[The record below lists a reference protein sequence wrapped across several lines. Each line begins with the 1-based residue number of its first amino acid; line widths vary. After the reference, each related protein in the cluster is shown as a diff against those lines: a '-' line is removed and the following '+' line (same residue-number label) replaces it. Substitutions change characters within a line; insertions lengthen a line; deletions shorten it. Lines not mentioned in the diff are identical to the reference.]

1 MISIKASKERVEERL
16 CAPEAVLNMADK
28 FTVSAKLIEGSNI
41 FIRKLSIASRSG
53 RGEASELVRIADRL
67 REGADYKPSD
77 VLKAYGPDGTVDLV
91 EPLKA
96 SEAIRKVTD
105 NLASV
110 TSRVVYQDTTSGYS
124 ASLIEGYCEDL
135 LMVDGGSATDVV
147 FSGREPRAFIRFVA
161 DYDKLIRLRLKG
173 QERDF
178 YYLYSSDKE
187 VFLRPEAVNFPD
199 NSKDLCRLQ
208 YMSLSKNELTALLRS
223 GFIEDYDVFMFLNA
237 SPSSMRQGTAIY
249 IRLPKSVKKGDEYR
263 WLYEKLEAM
272 TNGLFSAICRA
283 YKDGAGYEKA
293 VKLMSRLSLG
303 LTDAV
308 EYKDTIHSFCMV
320 NSKYSFNGVECF
332 DGAFY
337 MSIEVMRRIFAAK
350 FGHEP
355 SSEMLDAFLGDGM
368 QGRINCQIKGEA
380 QLLSKRAMACHLN
393 TVRRSSLGGEAHRI
407 ILIHDEE
414 DAKSFKMEK
423 GDMIF
428 SGPAFKDI
436 TCDAG
441 FEVTDEAKIAALFS
455 STDVVGD
462 MNAYKF
468 DRTITSAQSFNLM
481 SMVLRKEENSTISIS
496 NQIGSTVFAYKN
508 TKGAAPVCEGAEL
521 TVSLCRE
528 NLAEIFKIKSEIDRL
543 SFKDFSNFE
552 GYSDTAI
559 SHINWYTYMADP
571 HARATAAKQLL
582 EKVNT
587 KINCF
592 NIEVSGFNAVAV
604 IDPGLVIA
612 GSPLLNKDEMFS
624 GNVTNGSFK
633 KVAVFRH
640 PLVHRTEYSLLF
652 DMDKNVLIKRAA
664 YKLTNGEINQDEFEC
679 IVELLDHINGRMA
692 SMPTFD
698 PNFPKLHGGSDN
710 DGDAFSVITDSRLV
724 KILSKFHAAVPQIAI
739 DYGSAKGRDET
750 VIFSLT
756 DTRHGTMS
764 PRRAFCAFYD
774 TGNLSIGQV
783 ARFNN
788 NVVGL
793 LDAIEM
799 GWFTDDDFSS
809 FKANLGELKE
819 DSPLEDRVF
828 FNKGLQNY
836 EGYFKARIQNGC
848 VLIDAA
854 QISMWRIYCSMH
866 SVNNAATLKALL
878 EDIALANSSVMGR
891 IIDAAK
897 TGEPVYAPF
906 VERFSAIKSCYG
918 KNRIG
923 YTDIGI
929 GYAGQDFTDITAIGE
944 DKFYITAD
952 IALGSVVYKP
962 NDYAEQQNFYCVG
975 DVARYVKRVC
985 AVHFVK
991 AANDWLRKLD
1001 LEIASRKAQ
1010 GELTTM
1016 QLGETLDSSLSGL
1029 RNIARI
1035 NSGIMGSRRD
1045 IINDITPYMSG
1056 AVRRITS
1063 GLSLE
1068 QRTLAAFSASFREKR
1083 DNTADEDSSKVP
1095 YTRFYRKLGAELGI
1109 LALLDN
1115 ERAGASKDILLS
1127 DRIYATTDYGF
1138 TDGEILDFRC
1148 GLAKL
1153 TRGYAICGKLEGS
1166 YKVKVYDSG
1175 AAYIEG
1181 SLLEYLAEKALR
1193 TDKFIA
1199 NVAAITDTSGL
1210 DNDAKNRAMA
1220 QSIRKI
1226 VEVVNTKGYQSEH
1239 YIFSRIYK
1247 GYGAFLLSMPKTGGN
1262 IEIIAKL
1269 SLERFNA
1276 EADKD
1281 GQYKAIDGTFWHI
1294 DNVTSYIDKSDKCYG
1309 IVCMSE
1315 VKGEELQAKI

>member
-1 MISIKASKERVEERL
+1 MISIEASKEKAEEKL
-16 CAPEAVLNMADK
+16 CAHESVSNMADK
-28 FTVSAKLIEGSNI
+28 FTVSAKLIEGRSI

-67 REGADYKPSD
+67 RQGADYKPSE

-96 SEAIRKVTD
+96 SEAIRKLTD
-105 NLASV
+105 NFASI
-110 TSRVVYQDTTSGYS
+110 TSKVVYQDTTSGYS
-124 ASLIEGYCEDL
+124 ASLIDDYCENL
-135 LMVDGGSATDVV
+135 LMVDGGSATEVE
-147 FSGREPRAFIRFVA
+147 FGGRGPRSFIRFVA
-161 DYDKLIRLRLKG
+161 DYDKVIRLRLKG

-178 YYLYSSDKE
+178 YYLLSSDE
-187 VFLRPEAVNFPD
+187 NVFLRPEAVNFPKK
-199 NSKDLCRLQ
+199 NIEFCRLQ
-208 YMSLSKNELTALLRS
+208 YMRLTADELTALLHS
-223 GFIEDYDVFMFLNA
+223 GLVEDYDIFMFLNA

-249 IRLPKSVKKGDEYR
+249 IRLPKSIKKGDEYR
-263 WLYEKLEAM
+263 WLYDKLEAM

-283 YKDGAGYEKA
+283 YKDGSGYEKA

-308 EYKDTIHSFCMV
+308 EYKDAVQSFCMV
-320 NSKYSFNGVECF
+320 NSKYSYEGTECF

-355 SSEMLDAFLGDGM
+355 SSDMLDAFLGDAM

-380 QLLSKRAMACHLN
+380 QLLSKSAMSCHLN
-393 TVRRSSLGGEAHRI
+393 AVLRGALGGETHRI
-407 ILIHDEE
+407 ILIHNEE
-414 DAKSFKMEK
+414 EALSFKMEK
-423 GDMIF
+423 GDMVF

-436 TCDAG
+436 SCDAG
-441 FEVTDEAKIAALFS
+441 FEVTDKAKIAALFS
-455 STDVVGD
+455 STDVIGD

-468 DRTITSAQSFNLM
+468 DRIITSSQSFNLM
-481 SMVLRKEENSTISIS
+481 SMILRKENDSTISIS

-508 TKGAAPVCEGAEL
+508 TKATSPVCEGAEL
-521 TVSLCRE
+521 AVSLCRE
-528 NLAEIFKIKSEIDRL
+528 NLAEIFKTKSEIDRL

-552 GYSDTAI
+552 GYADTAI
-559 SHINWYTYMADP
+559 SHINWYAYMADP

-592 NIEVSGFNAVAV
+592 NIEVSGFNAVAI

-612 GSPLLNKDEMFS
+612 GSPLLKKDEMFS
-624 GNVTNGSFK
+624 GNVTNGSYK

-640 PLVHRTEYSLLF
+640 PLVHRTEYSLLY

-664 YKLTNGEINQDEFEC
+664 YKLTNGEISQAEFEC
-679 IVELLDHINGRMA
+679 MVELLDHTNGRMA
-692 SMPTFD
+692 AMPTFD

-739 DYGSAKGRDET
+739 DYGSVKGREET

-756 DTRHGTMS
+756 DTNHGTMS

-799 GWFTDDDFSS
+799 GWFKDEDFAAL
-809 FKANLGELKE
+809 KANLGELDE

-828 FNKGLQNY
+828 FNNGLPRY
-836 EGYFKARIQNGC
+836 EGYFKARVRNGC
-848 VLIDAA
+848 VLIDAS
-854 QISMWRIYCSMH
+854 QINMWRIYCSMH
-866 SVNNAATLKALL
+866 SVHDAATLKALL

-897 TGEPVYAPF
+897 TGEAVYAPF
-906 VERFSAIKSCYG
+906 VERLSAIKSSYG

-929 GYAGQDFTDITAIGE
+929 GYIGQDFSDITNIGE
-944 DKFYITAD
+944 DKFYITDD
-952 IALGSVVYKP
+952 IALGSVVYRANEYSEPK
-962 NDYAEQQNFYCVG
+962 NFYCIG

-991 AANDWLRKLD
+991 AANEWLRELD

-1010 GELTTM
+1010 SQLTTM
-1016 QLGETLDSSLSGL
+1016 QLGETLDSSLMGL

-1045 IINDITPYMSG
+1045 IINDIAPYMAG
-1056 AVRRITS
+1056 AVRNITS
-1063 GLSLE
+1063 GLSLAD
-1068 QRTLAAFSASFREKR
+1068 RIHAAFSASFREKR
-1083 DNTADEDSSKVP
+1083 ETAADDAATKVP

-1115 ERAGASKDILLS
+1115 ERAGGSKDILLS
-1127 DRIYATTDYGF
+1127 DRIYATTDYVF
-1138 TDGEILDFRC
+1138 TDGETLDFRC

-1153 TRGYAICGKLEGS
+1153 RCGYAICGKLDGS
-1166 YKVKVYDSG
+1166 YKVKVYNSKE
-1175 AAYIEG
+1175 AYIEG
-1181 SLLEYLAEKALR
+1181 SLLEYLAGKALR

-1199 NVAAITDTSGL
+1199 NVAAIQDTASL

-1239 YIFSRIYK
+1239 FIFSRIYK
-1247 GYGAFLLSMPKTGGN
+1247 GYGAFLLSRPKAGGS

-1276 EADKD
+1276 DKDTD
-1281 GQYKAIDGTFWHI
+1281 GQYKALDGTFWHI

-1309 IVCMSE
+1309 IVCMSRAE
-1315 VKGEELQAKI
+1315 QGFES